1 MQVIENEK
9 DKSFLLIKD
18 DGTKY
23 AVLSMTDEE
32 FEEALYNTEEDWKYF
47 LRSRQDYYE
56 L

>member
-18 DGTKY
+18 DGAKY
-23 AVLSMTDEE
+23 VVLSMTDDE

-47 LRSRQDYYE
+47 LRTRQDYYE